1 MFWAGYSGM
10 VFLPSTVAPIGLSD
24 GLPVGVQIVGRRG
37 DDARTLAGAAVIEN
51 RLAASIGQ
59 YIRNTDG

>member
-1 MFWAGYSGM
+1 
-10 VFLPSTVAPIGLSD
+10 
-24 GLPVGVQIVGRRG
+24 LPVGVQIVGRRG
-37 DDARTLAGAAVIEN
+37 DDARTLAVAAVIES